1 MTNKEK
7 LKNLLMDV
15 FLLDSDEFSYDM
27 KREKISTWDSLGIVS
42 MAVGI
47 EEEFGYHLKPEEATA
62 IRSVKDIIAI
72 LNTKGISFDE

>member
-47 EEEFGYHLKPEEATA
+47 EEEFGYHFKPEEATA